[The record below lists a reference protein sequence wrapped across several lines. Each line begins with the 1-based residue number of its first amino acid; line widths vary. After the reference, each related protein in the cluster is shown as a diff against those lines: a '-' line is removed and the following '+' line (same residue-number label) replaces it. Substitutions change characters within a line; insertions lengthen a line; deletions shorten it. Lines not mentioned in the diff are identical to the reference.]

1 MLMAFTLVFAIFAY
15 ELFSVQWWNAD
26 ELSQQALTQR
36 LTRTNVP
43 AARGTITDENGA
55 VLARSVE
62 RRDISG
68 DPVALE
74 FVLARD
80 GGAPGDEREL
90 GTVLG

>member
-55 VLARSVE
+55 VLARSV
-62 RRDISG
+62 G
-68 DPVALE
+68 ANLTAPVE
-74 FVLARD
+74 
-80 GGAPGDEREL
+80 GHDE
-90 GTVLG
+90 VHFH